1 MRWLRLGEGHQAE
14 VGAVV
19 LDPALLAVPDI
30 ALGLLGLDIGIGQVI
45 GDTLVGSISQSYS
58 LVPVW
63 FLSAAV
69 LAPPTSPLIS
79 PG

>member
-1 MRWLRLGEGHQAE
+1 MGWPRLGEGHQAE
-14 VGAVV
+14 VGAV

-30 ALGLLGLDIGIGQVI
+30 ARGLWVLDRGIEQVI

-69 LAPPTSPLIS
+69 LAPPTSALIS
-79 PG
+79 LG